1 MFFIQLSL
9 VFQIIKKYNIFKEH
23 LFNPN
28 ERKLKNMKK
37 LTALFLALAMC
48 LSMAVIATATDYA
61 PYTFNMDGLE
71 LHFSAARSAK
81 ETLKFYDFDGT
92 YEKEITIIYLKPG
105 STVDYVYD
113 FPYAPGANYHF
124 INDDGLYEPS
134 PAWHDIH
141 KGAVEKTLYDG
152 MLLELDWENN
162 IFLALDKSSKPSA
175 STAPI
180 DPAKTAYASTQN
192 IGIDYIISVSVDAYA
207 LKDANGNDTNYV
219 KLRDIAHLL
228 NGTEAQFNV
237 AWDGNINLVTDSP
250 YTANG
255 TEMSTPFAGNREY
268 SNSTAVTKVNGKVVE
283 LEAIC
288 LTDDAGGG
296 YTYYKLRD
304 LGKYLGFNVSW
315 SAETGILIE
324 TNVPYSEAN

>member
-1 MFFIQLSL
+1 
-9 VFQIIKKYNIFKEH
+9 
-23 LFNPN
+23 
-28 ERKLKNMKK
+28 MKK

-48 LSMAVIATATDYA
+48 LSMAVIANAADYA
-61 PYTFNMDGLE
+61 PYTFNMEGLE
-71 LHFSAARSAK
+71 LHFDAARTAK
-81 ETLKFYDFDGT
+81 ETFKFYDSFDNVT
-92 YEKEITIIYLKPG
+92 YEEEITVIYLKPG
-105 STVDYVYD
+105 SNINYEYD
-113 FPYAPGANYHF
+113 ASYTPGANYHF

-134 PAWHDIH
+134 AAWHDIH
-141 KGAVEKTLYDG
+141 KGAVEKTLSDG
-152 MLLELDWENN
+152 ILLELDWENN
-162 IFLALDKSSKPSA
+162 IFLALDKSDAKPSV
-175 STAPI
+175 APGPL
-180 DPAKTAYASTQN
+180 DPAKTAYASTQSF
-192 IGIDYIISVSVDAYA
+192 GIDYTVSVSVDAYA

-228 NGTEAQFNV
+228 NGTEAQFDV

-268 SNSTAVTKVNGKVVE
+268 TASAAVTKVNGEVVE

-315 SAETGILIE
+315 TAETGILIE
-324 TNVPYSEAN
+324 TTVPYSDAN